1 MKTNYYISKRSLRKF
16 AILFLLAA
24 STIGAFATLGTPG
37 RNKKAKAGKSLL
49 SNKTSTY
56 TGTFSLQSGYSF
68 RGSQVIST
76 QENKYINLNTV
87 VTYQQGHT
95 TYIMPLKKKV
105 ALKGKITFNP
115 NAATR

>member
-1 MKTNYYISKRSLRKF
+1 MKPNYSISAASLKKL
-16 AILFLLAA
+16 AIVLLLAA
-24 STIGAFATLGTPG
+24 STVGAFATLGTG
-37 RNKKAKAGKSLL
+37 RDKKGRTGKSSLL
-49 SNKTSTY
+49 SIKTYQNPGS
-56 TGTFSLQSGYSF
+56 FSLRSGFNF
-68 RGSQVIST
+68 RGSQVISN

-105 ALKGKITFNP
+105 ALNGRVTFNP

>member
-1 MKTNYYISKRSLRKF
+1 M
-16 AILFLLAA
+16 AIAFLLAA
-24 STIGAFATLGTPG
+24 STVGAFATLGTPG
-37 RNKKAKAGKSLL
+37 RSKKGKTSTTLL

-56 TGTFSLQSGYSF
+56 SGTFSLQSGYNF
-68 RGSQVIST
+68 RGSQVINT
-76 QENKYINLNTV
+76 KENRYINLNTV
-87 VTYQQGHT
+87 VAYQQGHT

>member
-1 MKTNYYISKRSLRKF
+1 MKTNYSISKPSLKKF
-16 AILFLLAA
+16 AILFLMAA

-37 RNKKAKAGKSLL
+37 RSKKSKTGTSLL
-49 SNKTSTY
+49 SNKTTAY
-56 TGTFSLQSGYSF
+56 TGSFSLQSGFNF
-68 RGSQVIST
+68 RGSQVIRA

-95 TYIMPLKKKV
+95 TYVMPLKKKV

-115 NAATR
+115 NSATR

>member
-1 MKTNYYISKRSLRKF
+1 LSVKKF
-16 AILFLLAA
+16 AILFLFAA

-37 RNKKAKAGKSLL
+37 RGKKEKASRSLL

-56 TGTFSLQSGYSF
+56 TNTFSLQSGYNF
-68 RGSQVIST
+68 RGSRVINT

-87 VTYQQGHT
+87 ITYQQGHT
-95 TYIMPLKKKV
+95 TYIVPLKKKV
-105 ALKGKITFNP
+105 ALNGKITFNP